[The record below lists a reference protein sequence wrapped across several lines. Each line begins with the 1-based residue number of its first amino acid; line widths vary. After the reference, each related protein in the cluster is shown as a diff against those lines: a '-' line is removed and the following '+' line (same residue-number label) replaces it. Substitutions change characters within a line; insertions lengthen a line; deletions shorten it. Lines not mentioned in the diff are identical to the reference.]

1 MNTRSCQHCGLPA
14 ANDQAMLCSACGDA
28 LPPPLPPSPFDQ
40 TLTPPITVTGE
51 VPATLAPPTVVQP
64 TYVHPTQQMP
74 HTPLVITVPQA
85 PPAAGPRRGSGVVI
99 GMILGFAVIGAL
111 VVIGVKVLE
120 KRSDDNAAP
129 GVPASAVSTTNEPA
143 ATTAVPTAS
152 VVPVVESTGESTTIA
167 LVIAE
172 TTTAAQVAPEP
183 TVLLAAGPGVS
194 QVLRDPMSDGVPYAD
209 VTGSFALAQ
218 QLADALAADDWNR
231 ARQLEPAKAGFTDAQ
246 YAGYKGLDR
255 ASLILVDA
263 RPEGDGYRNL
273 VVSVA
278 NENDGAQTSLFCLEW
293 SASTATGF
301 VVQHTGVVGK
311 LTTLDGLISSDAVV
325 NDPTLLDLV
334 MRKCVWS

>member
-1 MNTRSCQHCGLPA
+1 MNTRSCQHCGQPA
-14 ANDQAMLCSACGDA
+14 DDQAMLCSACGNA
-28 LPPPLPPSPFDQ
+28 LPPPLLTTTYDQ
-40 TLTPPITVTGE
+40 TLAPPATFTGE
-51 VPATLAPPTVVQP
+51 VPATLAPPTIVQP
-64 TYVHPTQQMP
+64 TYVQPTQQMS

-85 PPAAGPRRGSGVVI
+85 PQPAGPRRGSGVVI

-120 KRSDDNAAP
+120 KRSDDKAAP
-129 GVPASAVSTTNEPA
+129 QVPASAASTTVEPA
-143 ATTAVPTAS
+143 DTTAVPAAS
-152 VVPVVESTGESTTIA
+152 VAPVVESTVESTTNA
-167 LVIAE
+167 PVIAE
-172 TTTAAQVAPEP
+172 VTTAPPIAVQP
-183 TVLLAAGPGVS
+183 TVPTVAGPGVS
-194 QVLRDPMSDGVPYAD
+194 QVLRDPMSDGVPFAA
-209 VTGSFALAQ
+209 VAGSFSLAQ
-218 QLADALAADDWNR
+218 QLADALAADDWNT

-278 NENDGAQTSLFCLEW
+278 NENDGTKTSLFCLEW
-293 SASTATGF
+293 SASAATGF

-311 LTTLDGLISSDAVV
+311 LTTLNSLVSSDAVV
-325 NDPTLLDLV
+325 SDPTLLDLV